1 VQRSGPR
8 AAPPTFLSIEPDWSD
23 LAGSSSLPLTEEELR
38 NIRGLGDLL
47 DLQEVS
53 EVYLPVS
60 ELLSIY
66 VKQAQLLHGNTVEF
80 FGERAARNTVYHRRG
95 RLGCRG

>member
-1 VQRSGPR
+1 MSAAQRPQSRSPYVSIDR
-8 AAPPTFLSIEPDWSD
+8 ADWSD

-80 FGERAARNTVYHRRG
+80 LVSGLPERRLSSPWQAR
-95 RLGCRG
+95 